1 MAFKFRSRGFN
12 QYIDEAIAQKIREEE
27 KEEKRELLAFEMQM
41 KYGDNFLSSSGS
53 GSAKS
58 KSTPTNIATAA
69 LMKEYNLTEE
79 ALAPILASGDKT
91 AAGRLLD
98 TLEKQKVK
106 YIDAGLTLP
115 DEVVSGIV
123 ESAVITQPTNR
134 EIDFTK
140 VEKFIGREMD
150 SLYKDLLKSQS
161 TDPGAVF
168 FPEPAF
174 VERPSIEDLDK
185 FEKQAIE
192 GNLSRAQSEL
202 DLITIRLKEIN
213 SAEEKANLTADQIT
227 ERGWLVDRQIEIDT
241 AIKSSENDNVTPLAG
256 LYGTTY
262 IKKLQ
267 ESYGT
272 FKDDLIDPELLYA
285 SQKNIRVPMEIQQ
298 YMLDSLIKSG
308 ILREGDVI
316 DIVSE
321 DGEVVNQITVT
332 P

>member
-53 GSAKS
+53 GSAKG

-91 AAGRLLD
+91 AAGRLLNL
-98 TLEKQKVK
+98 LEGQRLK
-106 YIDAGLTLP
+106 YEKEKLTLP
-115 DEVVSGIV
+115 NEVISGIV

-256 LYGTTY
+256 LYGTAYT
-262 IKKLQ
+262 KA
-267 ESYGT
+267 
-272 FKDDLIDPELLYA
+272 LLEFYPRFEGA
-285 SQKNIRVPMEIQQ
+285 PINPALVNAATKEITVPNRATAQ
-298 YMLDSLIKSG
+298 SLRDSG
-308 ILREGDVI
+308 ILKTG
-316 DIVSE
+316 DIVINAQTGKKILIG
-321 DGEVVNQITVT
+321 D
-332 P
+332 

>member
-53 GSAKS
+53 GSAKG

-168 FPEPAF
+168 FPEPGFTPTPDLEDLGRFEKRAVKGNF
-174 VERPSIEDLDK
+174 TRAKDELNKVDNRLSEIISIE
-185 FEKQAIE
+185 ENT
-192 GNLSRAQSEL
+192 NLSQ
-202 DLITIRLKEIN
+202 N
-213 SAEEKANLTADQIT
+213 QIA
-227 ERGWLVDRQIEIDT
+227 ERGWLSSRKSEIER
-241 AIKSSENDNVTPLAG
+241 AIKAYNDDIVTPIAG